1 MTNPARQATEPSR
14 RNFLKGVAAVGAGSL
29 LATGE
34 LPAQTP
40 AAATTRAIDCHFH
53 YGSPG
58 YAKALAARIGRPMAG
73 FGMVTEDD
81 VRPWRD
87 YSAAKAVEFLDHND
101 LAAAVLSATSP
112 GTWFGDPAETRSLA
126 RDLNDYAAKMR
137 SDYPRRFAFLA
148 SLPLPNA
155 DDCLKEIEYALDTLH
170 ADGISILSSYE
181 EHYWLGDPIFHPVFD
196 ELNRRKAVVC
206 VHPAKPFQTLNHV
219 GITEFLTDT
228 MRTLYSLLT
237 TGAATRYGDIR
248 FLFSHAGGTMP
259 SYIER
264 FKIAEPGGLD
274 EALARE
280 PEPNSNLFH
289 LRRFYYDVA
298 QSCNSVQLQALK
310 TIAGTSQM
318 VFGSDWPMIQTS
330 DPANAGSRQIKGLE
344 KCHLDAAEM
353 AAIRGGNAERLFQRL
368 KL

>member
-1 MTNPARQATEPSR
+1 MKA
-14 RNFLKGVAAVGAGSL
+14 VAAVGAGSML
-29 LATGE
+29 PTADLA
-34 LPAQTP
+34 AQAP
-40 AAATTRAIDCHFH
+40 AASSTRVIDCHQH

-58 YAKALAARIGRPMAG
+58 YAKALAAKVGRPMAG

-87 YSAAKAVEFLDHND
+87 YSSAKALEFLDHNG
-101 LAAAVLSATSP
+101 LAAAVLTATNP
-112 GTWFGDPAETRSLA
+112 GTWFGDPEETRLLC
-126 RDLNDYAAKMR
+126 RDLNDYGAR
-137 SDYPRRFAFLA
+137 LCSDAPKRFAFLA

-181 EHYWLGDPIFHPVFD
+181 EHYWLGDPIFRPVFD
-196 ELNRRKAVVC
+196 ELNRRKALVC
-206 VHPAKPFQTLNHV
+206 VHPAKPFQTLNHI

-237 TGAATRYGDIR
+237 TGAATRYGNIR

-264 FKIAEPGGLD
+264 FKIAEPGSTD

-280 PEPNSNLFH
+280 AEPNSHLYH

-298 QSCNSVQLQALK
+298 QSCNSVQVQAIK
-310 TIAGTSQM
+310 AIAGTSQL
-318 VFGSDWPMIQTS
+318 VFGSDWPMIQTT
-330 DPANAGSRQIKGLE
+330 DKANAGSRQLKGLE
-344 KCHLDAAEM
+344 KCHLNTTEL
-353 AAIRGGNAERLFQRL
+353 AAIRGGNAGRLFPRIAA
-368 KL
+368 